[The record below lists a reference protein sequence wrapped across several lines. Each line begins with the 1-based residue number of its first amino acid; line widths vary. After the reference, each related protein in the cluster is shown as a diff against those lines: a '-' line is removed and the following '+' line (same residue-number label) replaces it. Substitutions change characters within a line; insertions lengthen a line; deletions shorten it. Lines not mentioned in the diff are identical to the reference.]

1 MRSRYREYLK
11 LNKNVLLAFA
21 ASFFFAAVAAEL
33 LAEEESY
40 LNATYVLI
48 VDYAAFFST
57 FGGLYY
63 LDNRKKYRLASGDM
77 DKARLRHDMVKI
89 ISSLGIAEL
98 VYTIV
103 RWIGQYYLLT
113 IDYEPYVASIVAQAI
128 SAVIYMVV
136 INLSVKITRLY
147 KDDA

>member
-21 ASFFFAAVAAEL
+21 ASFFFAAIAAEL
-33 LAEEESY
+33 LADEESY
-40 LNATYVLI
+40 LNATYALI

-63 LDNRKKYRLASGDM
+63 LDNRKKYRLESGEI
-77 DKARLRHDMVKI
+77 DKKRLRHDMIKI

-98 VYTIV
+98 IYTIV
-103 RWIGQYYLLT
+103 RWVGQYYLL
-113 IDYEPYVASIVAQAI
+113 IMGYEPYLASVVAQAI
-128 SAVIYMVV
+128 SAVVYMVV

-147 KDDA
+147 KDES